1 MFLCILDFVNDAA
14 DTEIYTYWR
23 TLSLPV
29 TLPFSLVQRA
39 RSLAD
44 GWRTEQAPQFALWL
58 PVSLGLGVALWFV
71 LPSPGLW
78 IAALGAFGAI
88 AAGGS
93 ALGGR
98 VGRLALWFGLVAA
111 IGLALV
117 WMRAERVAAP
127 RLEDRKSTRLNSR
140 H

>member
-1 MFLCILDFVNDAA
+1 MIRRPPGSTRT
-14 DTEIYTYWR
+14 DTLFPYP
-23 TLSLPV
+23 TL
-29 TLPFSLVQRA
+29 F
-39 RSLAD
+39 RS
-44 GWRTEQAPQFALWL
+44 PQFALWL

-117 WMRAERVAAP
+117 WMRAARVAAP
-127 RLEDRKSTRLNSR
+127 RPDRQMGRASLGDRGCQSV
-140 H
+140 